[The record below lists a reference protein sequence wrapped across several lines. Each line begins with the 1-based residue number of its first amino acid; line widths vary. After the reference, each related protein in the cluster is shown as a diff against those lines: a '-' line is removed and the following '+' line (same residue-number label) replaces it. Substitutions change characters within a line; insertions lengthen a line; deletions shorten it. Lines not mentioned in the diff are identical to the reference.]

1 MRARNTIFF
10 LLSFM
15 MFSWAHGNGHATSHL
30 NLVGDGVMKF
40 AIWDIYEARLYS
52 ESGDFDDTKEYAL
65 ALIYF
70 KTIKKSRL
78 VKETQTQLNGL
89 GFDQH
94 PNYPIWIENLDNIW
108 QDVTKN
114 DAITLR
120 VKPDKTSEFYF
131 NNALIG
137 RIDDPDFSFAFS
149 SIWLS
154 PNTSRP
160 KLRKKLL
167 GKSSP
172 DTNNAEKDKR

>member
-10 LLSFM
+10 LLTVMAFP
-15 MFSWAHGNGHATSHL
+15 FAYGNGHTVSHL
-30 NLVGDGVMKF
+30 NLVGNGVMKF

-52 ESGDFDDTKEYAL
+52 ENSSFDNTKEYAL
-65 ALIYF
+65 ELIYF
-70 KTIKKSRL
+70 KKIKKSRL
-78 VKETQTQLNGL
+78 VKETQTQLKNL
-89 GFDQH
+89 ELDQH
-94 PNYPIWIENLDNIW
+94 PNYSAWIENLDSIW

-120 VKPDKTSEFYF
+120 VKSDKTSEFYF
-131 NNALIG
+131 NNTLIG

-167 GKSSP
+167 GQSSP
-172 DTNNAEKDKR
+172 ATNNTEKNKR